1 MPLMVFKNGRVD
13 ITGCIKH
20 KNVFI
25 LPFRFLG
32 RQRVFRRLRTT
43 TKGFTFGNG
52 QAFEKA

>member
-1 MPLMVFKNGRVD
+1 MLLMVFKNGRVD

-32 RQRVFRRLRTT
+32 RQKVFRRLRTT